1 LSEVPIP
8 ASVKDG
14 VCLSAR
20 ELHHAFA
27 VAHHHLSDCRGLLGY
42 RVEHVK
48 RMAGAGLG
56 WIDY

>member
-1 LSEVPIP
+1 
-8 ASVKDG
+8 
-14 VCLSAR
+14 LSAR